1 MLIEEIIIEASD
13 PLYHATYRP
22 FLDSIRKNGLGG
34 KGAQTQWEDS
44 KPGYVYLAK
53 DPEVAMSHAEANEE
67 VPDEYIENIVVLKI
81 DTNKLDPNNL
91 EDDPNVIEDDS
102 TLAYKGVIPIS
113 AIIINEDLRAW
124 FGKGKKGGAGGGG
137 WDRYNSKGERI
148 GKCGDSKKGEGK
160 PKCLSKSKAASLR
173 AKGGKKAIA
182 KAVNKKRREDPNK
195 NRRGKAKNVS
205 NKTRKS

>member
-1 MLIEEIIIEASD
+1 MTRILGMKKKFEDGERYELDWWPDESNDADPSNPFYAEGIEE
-13 PLYHATYRP
+13 
-22 FLDSIRKNGLGG
+22 
-34 KGAQTQWEDS
+34 
-44 KPGYVYLAK
+44 
-53 DPEVAMSHAEANEE
+53 
-67 VPDEYIENIVVLKI
+67 
-81 DTNKLDPNNL
+81 NL
-91 EDDPNVIEDDS
+91 RD
-102 TLAYKGVIPIS
+102 
-113 AIIINEDLRAW
+113 W

-205 NKTRKS
+205 NTTRKS